1 MNYALWFVLVIV
13 WAFAYEGIKHLYN
26 LRKERILKAQDV
38 RESIEADGHYVQVDC
53 AECGKMNRIAAVNI
67 RRRPICGGCKKKL
80 LPKKRISILRVRNLP
95 FDQRLDAALDSSTIK
110 DYDKFWATLAAHFRD
125 RSFEKNEPINPKD
138 LPN

>member
-1 MNYALWFVLVIV
+1 MNYVLWLVLVV
-13 WAFAYEGIKHLYN
+13 GWAVIYEGIKHLYN
-26 LRKERILKAQDV
+26 LRKEKILKAQDV

-53 AECGKMNRIAAVNI
+53 AECGKMNRIAAINI

-95 FDQRLDAALDSSTIK
+95 FDQKLDAQLTGDTIK

-125 RSFEKNEPINPKD
+125 HRFEKNEPIDVKD
-138 LPN
+138 LLN